1 MEVNQYLEM
10 FIEESKDHLQACSEH
25 LLELEKNPDDLAIVG
40 EIFRSAHTLK
50 GMSATMGFED
60 LADLTHKMEN
70 VLDAIRNEKI
80 HVSPEILDVVF
91 ESVDHLEEMVMD
103 IANGGDGKRDV
114 SSTVAQLKRIELGEY
129 AIPEVVATT
138 ETPVTAV
145 TSVLEYDS
153 FEQTV
158 ISQSTEQG
166 FNAFEISVRL
176 REDCL
181 LKAARVF
188 MVFEILEK
196 DGDVIKSNPSVEKLE
211 DEQFDQQFSVAFVTK
226 ESAEDMKNKIM
237 KVSEVEEV
245 IVATL
250 GTPVTAVAS
259 VLEYDSFEQTV
270 IAQSAE
276 QGFNAFEISVKL
288 REDCLL
294 KAARVF
300 MVFEILEKDG
310 DVIKSNPSV
319 EKLEDEQFDQQ
330 FSVALVT
337 KESAEDMQKKI
348 MKVSEVEEVIV
359 ATIEQKQHSEK
370 EPAIQEVAATATVEV
385 EAQPATTPEKNNAA
399 PTPAKAPAPAKT
411 DKSHAPVG
419 NKTIRVNIE
428 RLDILM
434 NLFEELVIDRGR
446 LQSIATEV
454 NHGELNETV
463 ERMSRVMGDLQTIIL
478 TMRMVPVETVFNR
491 FPKMIRQLSRDLNKK
506 INLEIIGAETELD
519 RTVIDEIG
527 DPLVHLIRNSV
538 DHGIENPTARR
549 AKGKPEEG
557 TVVLRAY
564 HSGNYVFIEIEDDGA
579 GINREKVLAKAISK
593 GIVTQEQSYSM
604 SDKQINELI
613 LASGFS
619 TADVISDVSGR
630 GVGLD
635 VVKTTIESL
644 GGNISIE
651 STQDVGSIFSIQLP
665 LTLSIISVML
675 VEIEKEIYAIPLSS
689 IIETSIIRSSEIMN
703 AHNQKVIDFR
713 GKVVPLVFLEEIFE
727 VPRKEPQDDEFH
739 SVVIV
744 RKGEKL
750 AGLVVDSFIGQ
761 QEIVLKSLGNYLT
774 NIFAISGATIL
785 GNGKVALI
793 VDCNALIK

>member
-10 FIEESKDHLQACSEH
+10 FIEESKEHLQACSEH
-25 LLELEKNPDDLAIVG
+25 LLELEKNPEDLAIVG

-80 HVSPEILDVVF
+80 HVTPEILDVVF

-114 SSTVAQLKRIELGEY
+114 STTVAQLKRIELGEE
-129 AIPEVVATT
+129 AVAEVVAT
-138 ETPVTAV
+138 AV
-145 TSVLEYDS
+145 ALAVESVLEYDS

-158 ISQSTEQG
+158 ITQSSEQG
-166 FNAFEISVRL
+166 FNAYEISVTL

-196 DGDVIKSNPSVEKLE
+196 DGDVIKSSPSVEKLE
-211 DEQFDQQFSVAFVTK
+211 DEQFDQQFYVAFVTK
-226 ESAEDMKNKIM
+226 ESAEDMQKKLM

-245 IVATL
+245 V
-250 GTPVTAVAS
+250 VTTI
-259 VLEYDSFEQTV
+259 D
-270 IAQSAE
+270 
-276 QGFNAFEISVKL
+276 
-288 REDCLL
+288 
-294 KAARVF
+294 
-300 MVFEILEKDG
+300 
-310 DVIKSNPSV
+310 
-319 EKLEDEQFDQQ
+319 
-330 FSVALVT
+330 
-337 KESAEDMQKKI
+337 QKKF
-348 MKVSEVEEVIV
+348 
-359 ATIEQKQHSEK
+359 SEK
-370 EPAIQEVAATATVEV
+370 EYEAQQEIAATATAVVEM
-385 EAQPATTPEKNNAA
+385 EA
-399 PTPAKAPAPAKT
+399 TPAKAEPVAKPAKSAAPNKA
-411 DKSHAPVG
+411 DKTHAPVG

-604 SDKQINELI
+604 SDQQINELI

-727 VPRKEPQDDEFH
+727 VPRKAPQEEEFH